1 MKNAA
6 LESFFFLYGSS
17 IEYLMFLGGND
28 VLSTVKNIISA
39 FSHEF
44 KSHLCHL
51 SADNLGKM
59 ILTFL
64 GSVIT

>member
-1 MKNAA
+1 MN
-6 LESFFFLYGSS
+6 
-17 IEYLMFLGGND
+17 
-28 VLSTVKNIISA
+28 SA

-44 KSHLCHL
+44 KSQLCYL

-64 GSVIT
+64 GSVITYKMLLFLEDNPFLYRCFP